1 MNEYENL
8 PGVNI
13 DVRDGEM
20 MISEDNTTNSMLV
33 IGEVKAPASVVN
45 NLEKD
50 AVLVRDERDLYAKF
64 GKYMY
69 QGEINPVAAEWYVA
83 KNNGVR
89 NVYILALQ
97 GNNDKERF
105 VYLQDMLYEVIADY
119 QFSHIV
125 LTGLYADV
133 NIEDITAEDFS
144 TPEEPVEDL
153 ADVSGLPVYYTI
165 RGTSPITLLTTA
177 GETTDLVITQGDLE
191 TVITLKDNHE
201 TVEELIKDINIKIND
216 SIGNL
221 GNDHELFLEIERN
234 DENQKIAV
242 IRSSVQFEVEGAE
255 VLTSLGINDVQA
267 APEAIGNPA
276 KLLGNFCEGRESESG
291 AVIAYIAT
299 KPSLTTNKADIREH
313 VNNLVSRDNGVSR
326 HVQVVAGPQ
335 VGVSL
340 PGSIRTQW
348 LSGVTHYAALVNS
361 LAVQNAPTNQPLPGV
376 NALRYDMSPSQLNRL
391 VGNKYVTFRT
401 KNNRIVVVDGV
412 TTAPDR
418 YVGQD
423 RVFSDFTRLS
433 TLRCVNYLVSA
444 IRSTVDPFIGRPNEF
459 PLYNAMNTEIKNTI
473 DIAISRGVIQDA
485 AYSIELG
492 ERLDAAKIN
501 MTILPQF
508 ELREI
513 NISIGL
519 TTPAGFETMNQIN
532 SNQ

>member
-13 DVRDGEM
+13 DVRDGELL
-20 MISEDNTTNSMLV
+20 ISEDNTTNSMLI
-33 IGEVKAPASVVN
+33 IGEVKAPASVIS
-45 NLEKD
+45 NLDND
-50 AVLVRDERDLYAKF
+50 AVLIRNERDLYEKF

-89 NVYILALQ
+89 NVYILALKG
-97 GNNDKERF
+97 GNEREQF
-105 VYLQDMLYEVIADY
+105 AYLQDMLYEVIADY

-133 NIEDITAEDFS
+133 NIEDITAEDFKK
-144 TPEEPVEDL
+144 ENLD
-153 ADVSGLPVYYTI
+153 DVSGLPVYYTI
-165 RGTSPITLLTTA
+165 RGTSAITPSTIEG
-177 GETTDLVITQGDLE
+177 GETNLVITQGDLE
-191 TVITLKDNHE
+191 TVITLKDSLDTPE
-201 TVEELIKDINIKIND
+201 ALVEDINVMIND
-216 SIGNL
+216 SIGHLSNS
-221 GNDHELFLEIERN
+221 HELFLEIETN
-234 DENQKIAV
+234 DADEKIAV
-242 IRSSVQFEVEGAE
+242 LRSSVKFEVEGEGA
-255 VLTSLGINDVQA
+255 LTSLGINDVEA
-267 APEAIGNPA
+267 TSEAIGNPA

-299 KPSLTTNKADIREH
+299 KPSFTTNKADIREH
-313 VNNLVSRDNGVSR
+313 VDNLVSRDNEVSR
-326 HVQVVAGPQ
+326 HVQVIAGPQ

-340 PGSIRTQW
+340 PGSTRTQW
-348 LSGVTHYAALVNS
+348 LSGATHYAALVNS
-361 LAVQNAPTNQPLPGV
+361 LAVQHAPTNQPLPGV
-376 NALRYDMSPSQLNRL
+376 NALRYDMSPSQLNHL
-391 VGNKYVTFRT
+391 VGNKYVTFRA

-412 TTAPDR
+412 TTAPNV

-423 RVFSDFTRLS
+423 IVYSDFTRLS
-433 TLRCVNYLVSA
+433 TLRCMNYLVSA

-501 MTILPQF
+501 MTVLPQF

-519 TTPAGFETMNQIN
+519 TTPAGFEMVNQVN
-532 SNQ
+532 PNQ

>member
-13 DVRDGEM
+13 EVRDNEM
-20 MISEDNTTNSMLV
+20 MISQDNTTNSMLI
-33 IGEVKAPASVVN
+33 IGEAKAPASVIN
-45 NLEKD
+45 NLEND
-50 AVLVRDERDLYAKF
+50 AVLVRNEKDLYEKF
-64 GKYMY
+64 GRYLY

-97 GNNDKERF
+97 GENDRKRF
-105 VYLQDMLYEVIADY
+105 AYLQDMLYEVIADY
-119 QFSHIV
+119 QFSHII

-133 NIEDITAEDFS
+133 NVEDLTAEDFGK
-144 TPEEPVEDL
+144 EDL
-153 ADVSGLPVYYTI
+153 ADVSGLDVYYTI
-165 RGTSPITLLTTA
+165 RGTSAITSLTTVD
-177 GETTDLVITQGDLE
+177 ETADLVITQGELE
-191 TVITLKDNHE
+191 TVITLKSNHDNE
-201 TVEELIKDINIKIND
+201 EELVKDINIKIND
-216 SIGNL
+216 SIHKL
-221 GNDHELFLEIERN
+221 GNDHKLFLEIERN

-242 IRSSVQFEVEGAE
+242 LRSSVPFDVEGPE
-255 VLTSLGINDVQA
+255 VLTSLGISNVEA
-267 APEAIGNPA
+267 APEAVGNPA
-276 KLLGNFCEGRESESG
+276 MLLGNFCEGRESESG

-376 NALRYDMSPSQLNRL
+376 NALRYDMSPSQLNHL
-391 VGNKYVTFRT
+391 TGNKYVTFRT

-412 TTAPDR
+412 TTAPDK

-423 RVFSDFTRLS
+423 KIFSDFTRLS

-519 TTPAGFETMNQIN
+519 TTPAGFEMVNQLN